1 MQDEILIG
9 RLKRRDMNAFEEVI
23 GTYKNYVGAIVKSRI
38 SASMQP
44 EDVEEVVADVF
55 FALWKQSGKLDA
67 KKGSL
72 KNYLGILARNMSVN
86 KLRKRHETSL
96 AIDDME
102 IPGDASPE
110 LEIIG
115 RETMDILKSEVDTLK
130 YPDIEIFTKYHIDGE
145 TVKMIAKD
153 MQMNPNTVK
162 AKLAR
167 SRKKLKKQL
176 FERGYSYENL

>member
-72 KNYLGILARNMSVN
+72 KNYLGILTRNRYIKVSGYRDFHKISYRRRN
-86 KLRKRHETSL
+86 SKNDSQGYANE
-96 AIDDME
+96 
-102 IPGDASPE
+102 
-110 LEIIG
+110 
-115 RETMDILKSEVDTLK
+115 SE
-130 YPDIEIFTKYHIDGE
+130 YC
-145 TVKMIAKD
+145 
-153 MQMNPNTVK
+153 
-162 AKLAR
+162 
-167 SRKKLKKQL
+167 
-176 FERGYSYENL
+176 